1 MSIIIRG
8 NDVVP
13 PPSYNIPCDTVSNV
27 SLIQN
32 ETVGTIL
39 TINFTT
45 PGNVV
50 LEGATLAEPS
60 SVVIII
66 GYDAPTSPND
76 NTNIYKTLSYTVTAN
91 TSYSKSINIEMN
103 KTYYVRF
110 FVYTKE
116 NAINADSSSI
126 YSINTQ
132 LYDPIFGNNS
142 WEKIKKAI
150 DTNKI
155 PSTWNIG
162 DEKEIDVLYDNRTLH
177 ITLQIWDFENE
188 GFGTI
193 RDITSNGL
201 SYYIDEHP
209 AMVLGTKD
217 IYVYSYGNEEGGS
230 LYGGF
235 PAMVDLRRTLAEIYN
250 ALPSDLKSIMRSTLV
265 RYNYKDYSTSGD
277 NWTTD
282 WYASIYNGDASD
294 FGLFSPSLKELNT
307 GIPYGQNDS
316 LCDIFGVEFP
326 IFTDSNSRK
335 KVNATGNSRRSMYW
349 TRSVGS
355 ALRTAYIIDN
365 NGDAGLERG
374 SEYFGIVFFLC
385 L

>member
-91 TSYSKSINIEMN
+91 TSYSKDINIEMN

-162 DEKEIDVLYDNRTLH
+162 DEKEIEVIYKFNTLN
-177 ITLQIWDFENE
+177 ITLQIWDFKNE
-188 GFGTI
+188 GIGKI
-193 RDITSNGL
+193 KSISDNSL
-201 SYYIDEHP
+201 SYDPNIHP
-209 AMVLGTKD
+209 KMVLGTKD
-217 IYVYSYGNEEGGS
+217 IYLYSYGNDEGGS
-230 LYGGF
+230 VYEGF
-235 PAMVDLRRTLAEIYN
+235 YNMKDLRETLTGLYI
-250 ALPSDLKSIMRSTLV
+250 ALPSDLKSIMRSSLV
-265 RYNYKDYSTSGD
+265 KYNYRGGYDYE
-277 NWTTD
+277 WTTG
-282 WYASIYNGDASD
+282 WYTFNFTGDASN
-294 FGLFSPSLKELNT
+294 FGLFPPSLRELNT
-307 GIPYGQNDS
+307 ESPYDWEES
-316 LCDIFGVEFP
+316 LCDTFGEQFP
-326 IFTDSNSRK
+326 IFTDDNSRK
-335 KVNATGNSRRSMYW
+335 KVNATRYNNKSVYW
-349 TRSVGS
+349 TRSVGTNLGS
-355 ALRTAYIIDN
+355 VYTIDN
-365 NGDAGLERG
+365 NGYADIG
-374 SEYFGIVFFLC
+374 SSGAEFGIVFFLC